1 MKSTRQKQYR
11 KDNIKETFKIVGV
24 SLLVTAAIFGLCIL
38 IAKGCKQCEEDKRVE
53 DSILRADSIREAD
66 SIRAAMPETKMMD
79 QMNSSDSTIL
89 EATVKN
95 DTVYVKPCYI
105 NGELNK

>member
-11 KDNIKETFKIVGV
+11 KDNIKEIFKIVGV
-24 SLLVTAAIFGLCIL
+24 SLLVTAAIFGLCVL
-38 IAKGCKQCEEDKRVE
+38 IAKGCKSCEEEQR
-53 DSILRADSIREAD
+53 IADSIRVADSIHEAD

-89 EATVKN
+89 KATIKN

-105 NGELNK
+105 NGEPNK

>member
-1 MKSTRQKQYR
+1 MKSIRQKQYR
-11 KDNIKETFKIVGV
+11 KDNIKEIFKIVGV
-24 SLLVTAAIFGLCIL
+24 SLLVTAAIFGLCVL
-38 IAKGCKQCEEDKRVE
+38 IAKGCNSCEEEQR
-53 DSILRADSIREAD
+53 IADSIRVADSIHEAD

-89 EATVKN
+89 KATIKN

-105 NGELNK
+105 NGEPNK